1 MATKNAKGNVDRKK
15 KEEKRNLKEGIKVM
29 LDELKKKK
37 KPTDQTGAINPSKLP
52 ANDIKI
58 SVSSSCSNFNFC
70 IIPLT

>member
-15 KEEKRNLKEGIKVM
+15 KEEKRNLKEEIKVM
-29 LDELKKKK
+29 LDELKKK

>member
-15 KEEKRNLKEGIKVM
+15 KEEKRNLKEEIKVM
-29 LDELKKKK
+29 LDELKKK

-58 SVSSSCSNFNFC
+58 SVSSSCCNFNFC

>member
-15 KEEKRNLKEGIKVM
+15 KEEKRHLKEEIKVM
-29 LDELKKKK
+29 LDELKKK